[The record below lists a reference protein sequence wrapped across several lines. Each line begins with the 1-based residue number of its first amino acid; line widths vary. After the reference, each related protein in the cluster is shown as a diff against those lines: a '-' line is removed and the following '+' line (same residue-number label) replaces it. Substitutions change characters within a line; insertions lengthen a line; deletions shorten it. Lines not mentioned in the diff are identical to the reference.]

1 MGRNENKELRECWWN
16 HKKQEPSKSYGQERA
31 IKNAMAKKKKNAMAD
46 SVKAVFL
53 VYNNGYAVPGWG
65 QLMAEDITHQSGS
78 DLQRRMETQTYT
90 EK

>member
-1 MGRNENKELRECWWN
+1 MAKKEPLKMPWL
-16 HKKQEPSKSYGQERA
+16 
-31 IKNAMAKKKKNAMAD
+31 KKKKNAMAD